1 MRQLSPELEKEIRAN
16 LKLYLDFPRKGVGF
30 LDIGPLLK
38 KESLRR
44 TMLHY
49 LAGGIEDYCR
59 EASPSVIAMIE
70 ARGFSLGSSVA
81 DILRLGEVM
90 VRKEGKLPGEV
101 IRETY
106 ATEYKEHNVIELQTE
121 AIIPGEKVVLFDDVL
136 ATGGTL
142 EAAHK
147 LVTRLGGKVVGVAC
161 LASIESIPAL
171 YEPQQARMKALGVT
185 PYRLLKY

>member
-1 MRQLSPELEKEIRAN
+1 MRLLSPELEKEIRAHIT
-16 LKLYLDFPRKGVGF
+16 LHLDFPRKGVGF

-38 KESLRR
+38 NESLRR

-49 LAGGIEDYCR
+49 LAGGIEDHCR
-59 EASPSVIAMIE
+59 DWAPNTIAMIE
-70 ARGFSLGSSVA
+70 ACGFSLGSSVA

-101 IRETY
+101 VRTSY
-106 ATEYKEHNVIELQTE
+106 ATEYKEHNVIEMQVGS
-121 AIIPGEKVVLFDDVL
+121 IVPGEKVVLFDDVL
-136 ATGGTL
+136 ATGGTF

-171 YEPQQARMKALGVT
+171 FEPQQAKMKTLGLS
-185 PYRLLKY
+185 PFRLLRY